1 MKLGTDNRRQMVL
14 AGVVGV
20 LALGACIYIYEELF
34 GGGPT
39 PAPAP
44 AAAEATA
51 PVTVGVPAR
60 AVGSTA
66 AESTA
71 AVAGRAAKTVGT
83 ASSAL
88 DPTLHMEAM
97 LVSEQVE
104 YAGNGRNIFSPN
116 SAPPP
121 VRIEKPVA
129 PARNQVAMN
138 TPPQLQGPPP
148 PPPIDLKFF
157 GFETSASGKRQA
169 FLLHNEDV
177 YLAAAGDVV
186 MRRYRVVAIDGKT
199 IQVEDMQNKNT
210 QTLPLLTN

>member
-1 MKLGTDNRRQMVL
+1 MKLGTDNRRQMTL

-34 GGGPT
+34 GGGPS

-44 AAAEATA
+44 AAAEASA
-51 PVTVGVPAR
+51 PVSAPAKEA
-60 AVGSTA
+60 AVTTPA
-66 AESTA
+66 V
-71 AVAGRAAKTVGT
+71 VAGRAAKPVGT

-88 DPTLHMEAM
+88 DPTLHMDAM
-97 LVSEQVE
+97 LVSERVE

-121 VRIEKPVA
+121 VVIPKPIA
-129 PARNQVAMN
+129 QARPG
-138 TPPQLQGPPP
+138 PPVYVPPPVFVPPP

-157 GFETSASGKRQA
+157 GFEVSANGKRQA

-177 YLAAAGDVV
+177 YLASAGDIVL
-186 MRRYRVVAIDGKT
+186 RRYRVVAIDAKT

-210 QTLPLLTN
+210 QTLPLLN